1 MLSRIYYGVT
11 QTDGED
17 DMRFSLN
24 IQGNNGN
31 NGNGTAANGNRSE
44 MNEEIKMKNANTN
57 IQMNLG
63 NSGILAVKNTMIL
76 LGGLAL
82 AGMVAMAATFGSA
95 SADSPLKSSTF
106 VATAPTRWTRRT

>member
-1 MLSRIYYGVT
+1 
-11 QTDGED
+11 
-17 DMRFSLN
+17 MRFSLN
-24 IQGNNGN
+24 IQGNNGDGKAI
-31 NGNGTAANGNRSE
+31 NGNKPE

-57 IQMNLG
+57 IQMNLS
-63 NSGILAVKNTMIL
+63 NSGALAVKNTMRL

-82 AGMVAMAATFGSA
+82 AGMVAVGVTFGSA